1 MVNVYYYMLF
11 MIKKTTTLIILT
23 LLFGGCSLFNKPKTD
38 LPAYNS
44 RTLKDLILRAVS
56 GDTGANKK
64 LSNFVDLNIPVNNDY
79 IALVIDSLSAKANK
93 KYFIVLINYPNP
105 IFNRFAIYD
114 TALNIYLIDKS
125 LNGYINESVINLNE
139 KKLVKISE
147 SFISKDI
154 LRIDRI
160 SLYQIN
166 DTSAN
171 LSFRTFTK
179 LTDPKI
185 VFNQIITEFSTER
198 IKTELS
204 SSQVTPISGKADIF
218 LFDYAKKE
226 YISQNNTFDN
236 FVLEH
241 IKNYKNNL
249 DKPEITDKRSL
260 YASIGIDIDLD
271 TIKNTGNIKNTQGYT
286 LTLTDNWKTL
296 KDISISDFFKTPLKG
311 TKYINDVIG
320 SHISVIALPEGDS
333 SENYIDYKLTN
344 SSAGKYRV
352 RYSEKIDSK
361 KDFAQFFE
369 YSCGTKK
376 YLLIL
381 TAPKYSYDKYKDDF
395 NNIINSFSINC

>member
-1 MVNVYYYMLF
+1 

-23 LLFGGCSLFNKPKTD
+23 LVLGSCSLFNKPKTD
-38 LPAYNS
+38 LRSCNS
-44 RTLKDLILRAVS
+44 RSLRDLVVRAVS
-56 GDTGANKK
+56 GDTGANKE
-64 LSNFVDLNIPVNNDY
+64 LSNFIDLNIPINNDY
-79 IALVIDSLSAKANK
+79 ITLVIDSLSAKANK
-93 KYFIVLINYPNP
+93 KFFIVLINYPNP

-114 TALNIYLIDKS
+114 TALNIYLLDKS
-125 LNGYINESVINLNE
+125 LNGYLNESVINLNE
-139 KKLVKISE
+139 NKLIKISE

-154 LRIDRI
+154 LQVFRI

-179 LTDPKI
+179 LTEPKI
-185 VFNQIITEFSTER
+185 VFNQIIAEFSTER
-198 IKTELS
+198 IRTELS
-204 SSQVTPISGKADIF
+204 SSKTSAISGKADIF

-236 FVLEH
+236 FVLEY
-241 IKNYKNNL
+241 IKNYTNIP
-249 DKPEITDKRSL
+249 DKPEITDKKSL

-296 KDISISDFFKTPLKG
+296 KDISILDFFKTPLKG
-311 TKYINDVIG
+311 TKYINDIIG
-320 SHISVIALPEGDS
+320 SYISVIALPEGDS

-352 RYSEKIDSK
+352 RYSEKIDFK
-361 KDFAQFFE
+361 KDFTQFFE

-381 TAPKYSYDKYKDDF
+381 TASKYTYDKYKDDL